1 MIQSNRFQVRRTASR
16 FGLVPVLLVLA
27 LSSIA
32 AQGASPASANA
43 GPPSDAVPSYEELDA
58 NKDGIVTL
66 PEVVVHNPALA
77 KRIAHCD
84 SDNNKVLSRKELAAC
99 HPKHAGAAVAHADH
113 GSEK

>member
-1 MIQSNRFQVRRTASR
+1 MIQTNCFQTRRVIPR
-16 FGLVPVLLVLA
+16 LGHVPVLLALA

-32 AQGASPASANA
+32 AQGAPPASAGA
-43 GPPSDAVPSYEELDA
+43 GPPSDTVPAYEELDA

-77 KRIAHCD
+77 RRIAHCD

-99 HPKHAGAAVAHADH
+99 HPKHASATVAHADH